1 MFFIKKAIFLFLILS
16 IIGCVSNNNVKI
28 NRFDEMAITIDTP
41 NDKYNIIFRE
51 YLKRNFNNKKSLKP
65 QILLKANISFT
76 SDETLSV
83 SGISVLKSTKAN
95 TTYSLIDKNSN
106 LLIKSGSINTF
117 PALSSSSNSLYSNE
131 KSIENIKERL
141 SLSSDK
147 KLFIF
152 TKMILR
158 KLN

>member
-1 MFFIKKAIFLFLILS
+1 MFFIKKAIFPFLILS

-28 NRFDEMAITIDTP
+28 SPFDEMAITIDTP

-51 YLKRNFNNKKSLKP
+51 YLKRNFNNKKSPKP

-83 SGISVLKSTKAN
+83 SGLNVLQSTKG
-95 TTYSLIDKNSN
+95 TVQYSLIDS
-106 LLIKSGSINTF
+106 KSGKILRSGSVVTF
-117 PALSSSSNSLYSNE
+117 PALSSSSSSLYTNDVSL
-131 KSIENIKERL
+131 KHIKERL
-141 SLSSDK
+141 ILSSAK
-147 KLFIF
+147 KLYLKI
-152 TKMILR
+152 KLIMK

>member
-16 IIGCVSNNNVKI
+16 IIGCVSNNYVK
-28 NRFDEMAITIDTP
+28 NSRLDEMAITIDTP

-65 QILLKANISFT
+65 QILLKAKISFS

-83 SGISVLKSTKAN
+83 SGTSVLKSTKAN
-95 TTYSLIDKNSN
+95 ITYSLIDKNSK

-141 SLSSDK
+141 TLSSAK
-147 KLFIF
+147 KLYIL

-158 KLN
+158 K

>member
-1 MFFIKKAIFLFLILS
+1 MFFIKKTIFLFLILS
-16 IIGCVSNNNVKI
+16 IPGCVSNNSIKVSPI
-28 NRFDEMAITIDTP
+28 NEITITIVTP
-41 NDKYNIIFRE
+41 ADKYNLIFRE

-65 QILLKANISFT
+65 HILLRANILFR

-83 SGISVLKSTKAN
+83 SGTSVLKSTKAN
-95 TTYSLIDKNSN
+95 ITYSLIDKNSK

-141 SLSSDK
+141 CLSSAK
-147 KLFIF
+147 KLYML

-158 KLN
+158 K

>member
-1 MFFIKKAIFLFLILS
+1 MFFIKKAIFLFLVLS
-16 IIGCVSNNNVKI
+16 IIGCVSNNNVKVSS
-28 NRFDEMAITIDTP
+28 FDEMAITIDTP

-51 YLKRNFNNKKSLKP
+51 YLKRNFNNKKSPKP

-83 SGISVLKSTKAN
+83 SGTSVLKSTKAN

-106 LLIKSGSINTF
+106 LLIKSGLINTF

-141 SLSSDK
+141 SLSSAK
-147 KLFIF
+147 KLFIL

-158 KLN
+158 K

>member
-28 NRFDEMAITIDTP
+28 NPFDEMAITIDTP

-83 SGISVLKSTKAN
+83 SGTSVLKSTKAN

-117 PALSSSSNSLYSNE
+117 PALSSLSNSLYSNE

-141 SLSSDK
+141 SLSSAK
-147 KLFIF
+147 KLFIL

-158 KLN
+158 K

>member
-28 NRFDEMAITIDTP
+28 NPFDEMAITIDTP

-51 YLKRNFNNKKSLKP
+51 YLKRNFNNKKSPKP

-83 SGISVLKSTKAN
+83 SGTSVLKSTKAN

-141 SLSSDK
+141 SLSSAK
-147 KLFIF
+147 KLFIL

-158 KLN
+158 K

>member
-1 MFFIKKAIFLFLILS
+1 MFFIKKAIFLFLVLS
-16 IIGCVSNNNVKI
+16 IIGCVSNNNVKVSP
-28 NRFDEMAITIDTP
+28 FGEMAITIDTP

-51 YLKRNFNNKKSLKP
+51 YLKRNFNNTKIPKS

-83 SGISVLKSTKAN
+83 RGISVLKSTKAN
-95 TTYSLIDKNSN
+95 TTYSLIDKNSK
-106 LLIKSGSINTF
+106 LLIKSGSFNTF

-141 SLSSDK
+141 SLSSAK
-147 KLFIF
+147 KLFIL
-152 TKMILR
+152 TKVILR
-158 KLN
+158 K

>member
-28 NRFDEMAITIDTP
+28 SPFDEMAISIDTP

-83 SGISVLKSTKAN
+83 SGTSVLKSTKAN

-141 SLSSDK
+141 SLSSAK
-147 KLFIF
+147 KLFIL

>member
-1 MFFIKKAIFLFLILS
+1 MFFIKKVIFLFLFLS
-16 IIGCVSNNNVKI
+16 IIGCASNNYIKVSSI
-28 NRFDEMAITIDTP
+28 DEITITVDTP
-41 NDKYNIIFRE
+41 TDKYNLIFRE
-51 YLKRNFNNKKSLKP
+51 YLKRSFNNKKSVKP
-65 QILLKANISFT
+65 QIILKANISFS

-83 SGISVLKSTKAN
+83 SGTSVLKSTKAN
-95 TTYSLIDKNSN
+95 ITYSLIDKNSK

-141 SLSSDK
+141 SLSSAK
-147 KLFIF
+147 KLYIL

-158 KLN
+158 KEN

>member
-1 MFFIKKAIFLFLILS
+1 MFFIKKAIFLFLVLS
-16 IIGCVSNNNVKI
+16 IIGCVSNNNVKVSSL
-28 NRFDEMAITIDTP
+28 DEMAITIDTP

-51 YLKRNFNNKKSLKP
+51 YLKRSFNNKKSPKP

-83 SGISVLKSTKAN
+83 SGTSVLKSTKAN

-141 SLSSDK
+141 SLSSAK
-147 KLFIF
+147 KLFIL

-158 KLN
+158 K

>member
-1 MFFIKKAIFLFLILS
+1 MFFIKKVIFLFLFLS
-16 IIGCVSNNNVKI
+16 IIGCASNNYIKVSSI
-28 NRFDEMAITIDTP
+28 DEITITVDTP
-41 NDKYNIIFRE
+41 TDKYNLIFRE
-51 YLKRNFNNKKSLKP
+51 YLKRSFNNKKSVKP
-65 QILLKANISFT
+65 QIILKANISFS

-83 SGISVLKSTKAN
+83 SGTSVLKSTKAN
-95 TTYSLIDKNSN
+95 ITYSLIDKNSK

-141 SLSSDK
+141 SLSSAK
-147 KLFIF
+147 KLYIL

-158 KLN
+158 K

>member
-1 MFFIKKAIFLFLILS
+1 M
-16 IIGCVSNNNVKI
+16 
-28 NRFDEMAITIDTP
+28 
-41 NDKYNIIFRE
+41 
-51 YLKRNFNNKKSLKP
+51 
-65 QILLKANISFT
+65 KANISFT

-83 SGISVLKSTKAN
+83 SGTSVLKSTKAN

-141 SLSSDK
+141 SLSSAK
-147 KLFIF
+147 KLFIL

-158 KLN
+158 K

>member
-1 MFFIKKAIFLFLILS
+1 M
-16 IIGCVSNNNVKI
+16 
-28 NRFDEMAITIDTP
+28 
-41 NDKYNIIFRE
+41 
-51 YLKRNFNNKKSLKP
+51 KRNFNNKKSPKP

-141 SLSSDK
+141 SLSSAK
-147 KLFIF
+147 KLFIL

-158 KLN
+158 K

>member
-16 IIGCVSNNNVKI
+16 ITGCVSKNNVKVSPFGEI
-28 NRFDEMAITIDTP
+28 AITIDTP

-51 YLKRNFNNKKSLKP
+51 YLKRNFNNKKSPKP

-83 SGISVLKSTKAN
+83 SGTSVLKSTKAN

-141 SLSSDK
+141 SLSSAK
-147 KLFIF
+147 KLFIL

-158 KLN
+158 K

>member
-16 IIGCVSNNNVKI
+16 IIGCASNNYIKVSSI
-28 NRFDEMAITIDTP
+28 DEITITVDTP
-41 NDKYNIIFRE
+41 TDKYNLIFRE
-51 YLKRNFNNKKSLKP
+51 YLKRSFNNKKSVKP
-65 QILLKANISFT
+65 QIILKANISFS

-83 SGISVLKSTKAN
+83 SGTSVLKSTKAN
-95 TTYSLIDKNSN
+95 ITYSLIDKNSK

-141 SLSSDK
+141 SLSSAK
-147 KLFIF
+147 KLYIL

-158 KLN
+158 K

>member
-28 NRFDEMAITIDTP
+28 SPFDEMAITIDTP

-51 YLKRNFNNKKSLKP
+51 YLKRSFNNKKSPKP

-83 SGISVLKSTKAN
+83 SGTSVLKSTKAN

-141 SLSSDK
+141 SLSSAK
-147 KLFIF
+147 KLFIL

-158 KLN
+158 K

>member
-16 IIGCVSNNNVKI
+16 IIGCVSNNNDKVSP
-28 NRFDEMAITIDTP
+28 FYEMAITIDTP
-41 NDKYNIIFRE
+41 NDKYNIIFKE
-51 YLKRNFNNKKSLKP
+51 YLKRNFNNKKSAKP
-65 QILLKANISFT
+65 QIILKASISFT

-141 SLSSDK
+141 SLSSAK
-147 KLFIF
+147 KLFIL

-158 KLN
+158 K

>member
-28 NRFDEMAITIDTP
+28 NPFDEMAITIDTP

-83 SGISVLKSTKAN
+83 SGTSVLKSTKAN

-141 SLSSDK
+141 SLSSAK
-147 KLFIF
+147 KLFIL

-158 KLN
+158 K

>member
-28 NRFDEMAITIDTP
+28 RPFDEMVITIDTP

-51 YLKRNFNNKKSLKP
+51 YLKRNFNNKKSPKP

-83 SGISVLKSTKAN
+83 SGTSVLKSTKAN

-141 SLSSDK
+141 SLSSAK
-147 KLFIF
+147 KLFIL

-158 KLN
+158 K

>member
-28 NRFDEMAITIDTP
+28 SSFDEMAITIDTP

-51 YLKRNFNNKKSLKP
+51 YLKRNFNNKKSPKP

-83 SGISVLKSTKAN
+83 SGTSVLKSTKAN

-141 SLSSDK
+141 SLSSAK
-147 KLFIF
+147 KLYIL

-158 KLN
+158 K

>member
-28 NRFDEMAITIDTP
+28 SPFDEMAISIDTP

-83 SGISVLKSTKAN
+83 SGTSVLKSTKAN

-141 SLSSDK
+141 SLSSAK
-147 KLFIF
+147 KLFIL

-158 KLN
+158 K

>member
-28 NRFDEMAITIDTP
+28 SPFDEMAITIDTP

-51 YLKRNFNNKKSLKP
+51 YLKRNFNNKKSPKP

-83 SGISVLKSTKAN
+83 SGTSVLKSTKAN

-141 SLSSDK
+141 SLSSAK
-147 KLFIF
+147 KLFIL

-158 KLN
+158 KEN